1 MKTHF
6 NDLQEVLKSI
16 KNNSFNREY
25 AWEIANAYV
34 YEENQD
40 IEFDEITFDGFGF
53 LFHFFLIEQN
63 DLSDENFKE
72 VIEKILSLSS
82 ENTNPIE
89 IKKILYEKQLNEL
102 EIKFDKK
109 YISDEVYK
117 NQVSKYLD

>member
-6 NDLQEVLKSI
+6 KYLQEVLKSI

-25 AWEIANAYV
+25 VWEIANAYV

-40 IEFDEITFDGFGF
+40 IEFDEKTFNDFGF
-53 LFHFFLIEQN
+53 LFQFFLIEQN

-82 ENTNPIE
+82 EDTNPIE

-109 YISDEVYK
+109 YISNEVYK
-117 NQVSKYLD
+117 NQVSKYLE